1 VFMFTSEQ
9 EQVARRELVA
19 ANRDLDA
26 AIRGRDWSAGALREA
41 GRQISLDAV
50 IGLFGRVLLHH
61 DRVVTPSGVFA
72 LCREVTAGVETAARV
87 PTGADRADAPGTRV
101 GPRSLFLV
109 IEGPSG
115 RHLEP
120 CKPADIV
127 KARAFASRVVSAAET
142 HDFEVDPATRLLDL
156 ARRYDELDAPGSR
169 VRVAL
174 AELRAIEAR
183 LGDEDGGL
191 PRRYRLRA
199 EPPPLPGFAP

>member
-1 VFMFTSEQ
+1 MFASEQ
-9 EQVARRELVA
+9 EQVARRELIA

-41 GRQISLDAV
+41 GRQISRDAV
-50 IGLFGRVLLHH
+50 IGLYGRVLLHH

-72 LCREVTAGVETAARV
+72 LCGEVSASVETARV
-87 PTGADRADAPGTRV
+87 IAGTGRADQADMRA

-120 CKPADIV
+120 CRAGDII
-127 KARAFASRVVSAAET
+127 KARAFASRVESSAAT
-142 HDFEVDPATRLLDL
+142 RDFEVDPETRLLDL
-156 ARRYDELDAPGSR
+156 ARRYAELDGPHSR
-169 VRVAL
+169 VRIAL
-174 AELRAIEAR
+174 AGVRALEGRIR
-183 LGDEDGGL
+183 GEDGGL
-191 PRRYRLRA
+191 PRRYRLRV